1 MRRRQG
7 AGQRTGSRR
16 HEPFM
21 NLRFLRTL
29 VTISEQ
35 PTFSAASESLGLSLS
50 AISLHIKALEEEFQV
65 NLVDRSRRPLVL
77 TDRGIAVVEHARR
90 ILAIQDEILSL
101 SSSECL
107 VGSLRVG
114 VVPTAQIN
122 LLPPALAQLRATHPQ
137 LRINMV
143 TGLSAE
149 LAQHVRNREMD
160 VAILT
165 EPEEPLEGLRAR
177 IVCKE
182 PYFVIA
188 PPTEE
193 GTTDADLLTSHPFI
207 WFNPKTW
214 AGQQIQRMLMRRRIF
229 VRDVMEVNSLEAIEA
244 LVQHGLGVSI
254 VPNRACAPPFASDL
268 RVVPFGTPQEVR
280 TLAML
285 ERSSNPRARL
295 ADALLE
301 QLRNLA
307 GGANARSG
315 EDSPGAQ

>member
-1 MRRRQG
+1 
-7 AGQRTGSRR
+7 
-16 HEPFM
+16 M

-50 AISLHIKALEEEFQV
+50 AISLHIKALEEELQV

-77 TDRGIAVVEHARR
+77 TDRGIAIVEHARR
-90 ILAIQDEILSL
+90 ILAIEDEILSL
-101 SSSECL
+101 GSSECL

-122 LLPPALAQLRATHPQ
+122 LLPPALAQLHATHPQ

-165 EPEEPLEGLRAR
+165 EPNEPLEGLRTR

-193 GTTDADLLTSHPFI
+193 GTTDADLLTSRPFI

-214 AGQQIQRMLMRRRIF
+214 AGQQIRRLLMRRKIF
-229 VRDVMEVNSLEAIEA
+229 VRDVMEANSLEAIEA

-254 VPNRACAPPFASDL
+254 VPSRACAPRFASDL

-285 ERSSNPRARL
+285 ERDSNPRARL

-301 QLRNLA
+301 QLRSLA

-315 EDSPGAQ
+315 EDPPGAK